1 MNARTRFLRFLSGV
15 AISLVVLIAGFSLVR
30 AAIPSWGATQ
40 AELGE
45 ALPGDE
51 ILPQAPSAWVNAVT
65 INAAPAAVW
74 PWLIQMGDSRG
85 GFYSFMF
92 IERTFM
98 RAFGFNSSEVKAYYA
113 NADRIHPEWQNPP
126 VAQGMIMD
134 YVAIRQY
141 EPGSYL
147 LASATEKFAGMGWTW
162 LWHITPTNDGRT
174 RLVVHLRTQPP
185 AVENPNPV
193 MDAVVGA
200 VVDLGGFVME
210 KNMID
215 GIKLRAEG
223 GSEPNWTEIVEIV
236 LWLAAFAL
244 GIAAAV
250 LYITRRAWKLPLTL
264 GLLTIVLLLVFT
276 YLQPA
281 LWLRGAADL
290 LLLGGVVYSA
300 KGR

>member
-1 MNARTRFLRFLSGV
+1 MKARTRFLRFVSGF
-15 AISLVVLIAGFSLVR
+15 AICLVVLIAGFSIVR
-30 AAIPSWGATQ
+30 AAIPTWGATK
-40 AELGE
+40 AEQIQ

-51 ILPQAPSAWVNAVT
+51 VLPKAPSAWVNAVT
-65 INAAPAAVW
+65 INAAPETVW

-98 RAFGFNSSEVKAYYA
+98 RAFGFNSGEVQAYYQ

-126 VAQGMIMD
+126 QGQGMIMD
-134 YVAIRQY
+134 YVAVREY
-141 EPGSYL
+141 EPGRYL

-162 LWHITPTNDGRT
+162 LWHITPTADGRT

-185 AVENPNPV
+185 AAEQPNPV

-223 GSEPNWTEIVEIV
+223 GSEPNWAEIVEIV
-236 LWLAAFAL
+236 LWLAALGL

-250 LYITRRAWKLPLTL
+250 RYIARRAWRLPLAL
-264 GLLTIVLLLVFT
+264 GLAAIVLLLVFT

-281 LWLRGAADL
+281 LWLRAVADL

-300 KGR
+300 KAK